1 MKQVENTIL
10 RSCICAVVILLLV
23 GALAFIWLYQSIVQ
37 PLEKLKRA
45 AMNIKDGNLDF
56 NVITD
61 TEDEIGEVCTA
72 FEGMRIKLKDQIEV
86 SMQYEKD
93 NKELISNISHDLKTP
108 ITAIKGYVEGIRDGV
123 ADTPEK
129 WTNIFG

>member
-56 NVITD
+56 NVIRTQR
-61 TEDEIGEVCTA
+61 
-72 FEGMRIKLKDQIEV
+72 MRLGK
-86 SMQYEKD
+86 
-93 NKELISNISHDLKTP
+93 
-108 ITAIKGYVEGIRDGV
+108 YVQPLRECV
-123 ADTPEK
+123 LS
-129 WTNIFG
+129 